1 MYSDQQIDKKNSS
14 LVSRENYKT
23 ENRWN
28 KIELKEKEKKE
39 KTVYSDQQIDKKN
52 SSLVSRENY
61 KTENRWNKIELKEN
75 KKKEKIGETK

>member
-14 LVSRENYKT
+14 LVSQENYKT
-23 ENRWN
+23 ENRQN

-52 SSLVSRENY
+52 TPLVSRENY
-61 KTENRWNKIELKEN
+61 KTENRRNKIELK
-75 KKKEKIGETK
+75 KKKKKKK